1 MNECMNGWME
11 WNRMPLVPGRAC
23 VLNDALGAKAAEKY
37 AAGHSGP
44 PPPVAQQHTAAAP
57 TTQGDGDGCGGSDK
71 SFDMFD

>member
-1 MNECMNGWME
+1 MNEWNE
-11 WNRMPLVPGRAC
+11 WNGMPLLPGRAC

-44 PPPVAQQHTAAAP
+44 PFLAQQTAAAP
-57 TTQGDGDGCGGSDK
+57 TTQGNGDGCGGSDK